1 MVEEAVEFFIRPTV
15 CLKQGIRLTENP
27 TIFWIPMTLNTSIK
41 PLATL
46 MPLLLLCACGGPQPK
61 GATLSPPPSTKAAAM
76 PKPKPLWPQ
85 SSQLKALP
93 NYGQTSR
100 IFTKVQN
107 ASAGEKFFRAYQAQ
121 QPGQWEQKAITIEG
135 DPFFM
140 RFYYL
145 GQGTAVYV
153 EYDTRQDQWSGTDFL
168 KQRCDRLIPQ
178 KNNQSIFRQEG
189 CHEIDA
195 VKKRVYEPS
204 SSGKHSMLK
213 FNQSWLFSNET
224 MARFVV

>member
-1 MVEEAVEFFIRPTV
+1 
-15 CLKQGIRLTENP
+15 
-27 TIFWIPMTLNTSIK
+27 MTLNVTIK
-41 PLATL
+41 QFAILL
-46 MPLLLLCACGGPQPK
+46 PLLLLCACGGDRPQSKNATLPPQPSQK
-61 GATLSPPPSTKAAAM
+61 APVAT
-76 PKPKPLWPQ
+76 PKPKLLWPQ
-85 SSQLKALP
+85 ASQLKALP
-93 NYGQTSR
+93 NYGKTSKV
-100 IFTKVQN
+100 FTKFQN

-135 DPFFM
+135 APFFM

-168 KQRCDRLIPQ
+168 KQRCDRLIPP
-178 KNNQSIFRQEG
+178 KDNQSIFRQEG

-213 FNQSWLFSNET
+213 FNQSWIFSNET